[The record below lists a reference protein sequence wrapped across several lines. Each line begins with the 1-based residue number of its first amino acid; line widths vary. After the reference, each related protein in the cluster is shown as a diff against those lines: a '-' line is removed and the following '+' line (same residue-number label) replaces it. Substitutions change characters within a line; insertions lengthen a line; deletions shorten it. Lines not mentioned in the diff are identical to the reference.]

1 MIYLKNSTEK
11 QDCFIPKNMG
21 YVGKKTYKDGV
32 EYQKSLI
39 EPITITDNGVYENE
53 NGYSPIDVNIPF
65 GGTTITENGIYDTRN
80 GYVAKSDEEI
90 GNYWRMQGGGFV
102 FQLGSAYNNIKMQ
115 VLFKPSNE
123 VGEYFPDLIRGIIGS
138 YAQNFYIAEEVENP
152 YKIFACVGDW
162 QSEHIE
168 ITNDWHLLS
177 LSKTEFAIDGKVV
190 GIVPDDFEVAVT
202 SIFLNGLYDTNS
214 NNYFYPNLG
223 EYSDVKI
230 WCDDVLLF
238 DCVYFYEGNQNG
250 EYGYLNKV
258 DNQLVTNNWRVV
270 NNWLNIGYTNDYK
283 LKNVRAL
290 DYIDVQVFGGDVNLI
305 NKDVVLENEVVVNIK
320 ANEEGVDGF
329 REVNIDATPLKNK
342 VYQYGYEDG
351 LMNCP
356 DCENLTELN
365 VTENGV
371 YEGAFNRVDVNV
383 PQEGGNCN
391 LGELR
396 TNFEDMDGTGRWWR
410 GANADGLD
418 GYDYVEINA
427 NEYGGQKF
435 NEGYEQGYNDGQA
448 NCGEGGGCVL
458 EHLEVNENGYYEPK
472 AQEFDYLTVR
482 ENSAFDT
489 GVKLVDN
496 TTIEILFNTGDSD
509 SNIPTL
515 IGCEDEDWNSSTFA
529 VRWFG
534 GTLAV
539 KIGTQEIN
547 IPMGAEDEA
556 MKFHKLKF
564 GRYEGVWLDDNFIE
578 PFYDTEWILTQNTI
592 YIGAMHNRTNGD
604 ANGVWRPWNGYI
616 GNVKIY
622 GEKNGEVRDFT
633 FSCGDFGRWG
643 EYWAEGD
650 ILPNLMGDG
659 GAILSCCKQY
669 GDKPF
674 DGYSSVS
681 VNIDVEPYKEEG
693 RQEILN
699 NLRPINI
706 TENGHYDIYEL
717 KNVKYLNFGQDDNV
731 WFSTDKNITKDSEI
745 ELAFM
750 LANENH
756 NENTLIA
763 TPNGFKVTFSGGGLR
778 GIIGDKNT
786 WNIGYNGEPFAVNY
800 VKVNKEGITC
810 GENFVDWSGNDWYEN
825 LWNYLTDGELFI
837 GTDTNNSEYNF
848 KNGLL
853 WVKING
859 VLYEAV
865 EDNIFRADDGQTF
878 TKEGNGYAPIIYA
891 DVNKYDGSG
900 WREINVNVPTT
911 PLTELN
917 VTENGVYEGAYNKV
931 NVNVDIS
938 YPVFNKLSAEFELY
952 SYYRLEPLDSNAL
965 VNKSGNKTEHI
976 ITSTE
981 GISYLWSNANEEKC
995 VLTIKENAF
1004 SNLSSIRKVKLYT
1017 ITTIDER
1024 AFKNATSLE
1033 EIEYDFSGV
1042 GFISGYFTTIK
1053 EEAFSGCSK
1062 LSKIIWRLGNPEF
1075 EGDNIFNGLPEN
1087 GVLYLNEG
1095 VDETSWLSKLPN
1107 GWTVERL

>member
-1 MIYLKNSTEK
+1 MIYLKNNTEK
-11 QDCFIPKNMG
+11 QDCFIPKNG
-21 YVGKKTYKDGV
+21 DYVGKKTYKEGV

-53 NGYSPIDVNIPF
+53 NGYSPVDVNIPF
-65 GGTTITENGIYDTRN
+65 GSTTITENGIYDTRN
-80 GYVAKSDEEI
+80 GYVAKSDEVI
-90 GNYWRMQGGGFV
+90 GDYWQMQGGGFL

-115 VLFKPSNE
+115 VLFKPLNE
-123 VGEYFPDLIRGIIGS
+123 VGEYFPDLMRGIIGS
-138 YAQNFYIAEEVENP
+138 YVQNFYIAEEVENP

-190 GIVPDDFEVAVT
+190 GIVPEGIDVAVT
-202 SIFLNGLYDTNS
+202 TIFLNGLDDANT
-214 NNYFYPNLG
+214 NNYFYPNFG

-230 WCDDVLLF
+230 WCDDDLLF

-258 DNQLVTNNWRVV
+258 DNQLVTNIWKVT
-270 NNWLNIGYTNDYK
+270 NNWLHIGYTNDYK

-305 NKDVVLENEVVVNIK
+305 NKDVVLENEVIVNIK

-329 REVNIDATPLKNK
+329 REVNIDATPLKTK
-342 VYQYGYEDG
+342 SYQYGYEDG

-356 DCENLTELN
+356 DCENLTELY
-365 VTENGV
+365 VSENGV

-396 TNFEDMDGTGRWWR
+396 TNFEDLDGTGKWWR
-410 GANADGLD
+410 GANEDGFD
-418 GYDYVEINA
+418 GYDYVEIDA
-427 NEYGGQKF
+427 SEYGDQKY
-435 NEGYEQGYNDGQA
+435 NQGYQDGQA
-448 NCGEGGGCVL
+448 NCEGGGETSCIL

-472 AQEFDYLTVR
+472 GQEYDYLIVR

-515 IGCEDEDWNSSTFA
+515 IGCEDADWNSSTFA

-534 GTLAV
+534 GTLSV

-564 GRYEGVWLDDNFIE
+564 GRYEGVWLDDNYIE
-578 PFYDTEWILTQNTI
+578 PFNDTEWVMTQNTI
-592 YIGAMHNRTNGD
+592 YIGAMHDTSNGD
-604 ANGVWRPWNGYI
+604 ANGVWRPWNGYL

-643 EYWAEGD
+643 EYETD
-650 ILPNLMGDG
+650 DEILPNLMGDG
-659 GAILSCCKQY
+659 GATLNCCKQY
-669 GDKPF
+669 GDAPF
-674 DGYSSVS
+674 DGYRSVS
-681 VNIDVEPYKEEG
+681 VNVDVEPYKEEG

-699 NLRPINI
+699 NLKPINI
-706 TENGHYDIYEL
+706 TENGHYDIHEL
-717 KNVKYLNFGQDDNV
+717 QNVKYLNFGQDNNV
-731 WFSTDKNITKDSEI
+731 WFSTNKNITKDSEI

-750 LANENH
+750 LSNENH

-763 TPNGFKVTFSGGGLR
+763 TQNGFKVTFSGGGLR
-778 GIIGDKNT
+778 GIIDNKNN
-786 WNIGYNGEPFAVNY
+786 WNVGYYSEPFAVNY

-810 GENFVDWSGNDWYEN
+810 NENHTNWDANEWGEN
-825 LWNYLTDGELFI
+825 LWNNLTENVELLV
-837 GTDTNNSEYNF
+837 GTDTNNTEYNF
-848 KNGLL
+848 KNSIL
-853 WVKING
+853 WVKIDG
-859 VLYEAV
+859 VLYEANENLNFV
-865 EDNIFRADDGQTF
+865 ADDGSTF
-878 TKEGNGYAPIIYA
+878 VKGGSGEPTFNYA
-891 DVNKYDGSG
+891 DVNKYYGSG
-900 WREINVNVPTT
+900 WREINVNVQT
-911 PLTELN
+911 
-917 VTENGVYEGAYNKV
+917 
-931 NVNVDIS
+931 S
-938 YPVFNKLSAEFELY
+938 SFNKIAMEIET
-952 SYYRLEPLDSNAL
+952 DA
-965 VNKSGNKTEHI
+965 VNKLEFLTDHSFATTGGDVSLKLLMFDAPINYI
-976 ITSTE
+976 WSYRDLSN
-981 GISYLWSNANEEKC
+981 GIAQLRQ
-995 VLTIKENAF
+995 NAF
-1004 SNLSSIRKVKLYT
+1004 RNYNIIRKVKTNT
-1017 ITTIDER
+1017 ITTLGER
-1024 AFKNATSLE
+1024 AFENATNLE
-1033 EIEYDFSGV
+1033 EVELSNLIS
-1042 GFISGYFTTIK
+1042 FIAT
-1053 EEAFSGCSK
+1053 EAFNGCSS
-1062 LSKIIWRLGNPEF
+1062 LTKIMCKASAVNLGSTP
-1075 EGDNIFNGLPEN
+1075 FNGLPEN

-1107 GWTVERL
+1107 GWRVERL